1 MARRPP
7 AAAGSPFQILRDLK
21 GRPDSSTLSPPSTD
35 SSTVKPRVPPASQ
48 TSSLPTT
55 APLAEDDNEALLAQA
70 FAGAKP
76 LAADN
81 HARLEKAKPAPLS
94 RPKRPEMEVESTTH
108 SNQQWIDPD
117 DPLALFRA
125 SIGEVTPIKDTG
137 RADVGP
143 RLSRRRHPVQATA
156 PDSERLPEVYIPD
169 LPGDDPGAL
178 FRRAAGPVTP
188 LADKNQATLNR
199 PLPPARPLPQP
210 VETHPLTLPG
220 LSDRHQEDQASSY
233 LRAGAPRRLLADLRR
248 GRWPAE
254 AELDLHGLTRDE
266 ARHALGMFLAQ
277 QQAAERRCLR
287 LIHGKGLSS
296 PGGEPLLRNLTRS
309 WLGQHPEVL
318 AFCEARPQDGGSG
331 ALLVLLRNLTK
342 STNKTG

>member
-7 AAAGSPFQILRDLK
+7 ATSGSPFQVLRDLK
-21 GRPDSSTLSPPSTD
+21 GRPDSGPPSTN
-35 SSTVKPRVPPASQ
+35 SATGKARAPSTFQGSAPPAA
-48 TSSLPTT
+48 
-55 APLAEDDNEALLAQA
+55 APLAGDDTEALLAQA

-81 HARLEKAKPAPLS
+81 HAHLERAKPAPLP
-94 RPKRPEMEVESTTH
+94 RPKKPEVAVES
-108 SNQQWIDPD
+108 SPSPGRQWIDPD

-125 SIGEVTPIKDTG
+125 SVGKVTPIKDTG
-137 RADVGP
+137 RADIGP
-143 RLSRRRHPVQATA
+143 RPSRQRRHAQAA
-156 PDSERLPEVYIPD
+156 ADSETPPEIYIPD
-169 LPGDDPGAL
+169 LPGDDPSAL
-178 FRRAAGPVTP
+178 FRLAAGPVAP
-188 LADKNQATLNR
+188 LADKNQAMLNR

-210 VETHPLTLPG
+210 VETPPLVLPG
-220 LSDRHQEDQASSY
+220 LSDRHQEDQTSSY
-233 LRAGAPRRLLADLRR
+233 LRPGAPRRLLVDLRR

-266 ARHALGMFLAQ
+266 ARHTLGIFLAQ

-309 WLGQHPEVL
+309 WLSQHPEVL

-331 ALLVLLRNLTK
+331 ALLVLLRNPLK

>member
-1 MARRPP
+1 MARRPS
-7 AAAGSPFQILRDLK
+7 AAAGSPFQVLRDLK
-21 GRPDSSTLSPPSTD
+21 GRPRTSAIDTSTTAE
-35 SSTVKPRVPPASQ
+35 PRVPPASQ
-48 TSSLPTT
+48 ASTQPTA
-55 APLAEDDNEALLAQA
+55 APLAEDDTEALLAQA

-81 HARLEKAKPAPLS
+81 HAHLEKSKPAPVP
-94 RPKRPEMEVESTTH
+94 RPKPREVATESTVPPR
-108 SNQQWIDPD
+108 QQWVDPD
-117 DPLALFRA
+117 DAQAVFRA
-125 SIGEVTPIKDTG
+125 SVGDVTPIKDTG
-137 RADVGP
+137 RADIGP
-143 RLSRRRHPVQATA
+143 RLSRQRRHALAA
-156 PDSERLPEVYIPD
+156 PDSGALPEVYIPD

-188 LADKNQATLNR
+188 LADKNQAALNR

-210 VETHPLTLPG
+210 VEAAPLILPG
-220 LSDRHQEDQASSY
+220 LSDRHQEDQASSH
-233 LRAGAPRRLLADLRR
+233 LRPGAPRRLLADLRR

-266 ARHALGMFLAQ
+266 ARHALGVFLAQ
-277 QQAAERRCLR
+277 QQTAERRCLR

-331 ALLVLLRNLTK
+331 ALLVLLRNPLK